1 MKKKTISAVMTLT
14 MIMAMSTMASA
25 DLRVSTSAN
34 AGKPGLEACAP
45 AFEEATGIKVETEF
59 MDVGGATATSSLL
72 TELQAGTS
80 PDIFVPLPSTKD
92 LAEAGMLLSLNDT
105 EYGNAIKGTVF
116 ENYVSYEDNV
126 YGALIGIQPVGV
138 IYNTDL
144 FEEYGLEIPS
154 TWDEFIELIKKIR
167 EVAPDKTPLAWGGGN
182 AAISRINLHAI
193 IINQEGYTGT
203 EGFDTTFAESEAYQ
217 AGLAAFQELIDA
229 EAFSPSASTDGSNE
243 VVASMVAGD
252 AFMDLDCSSR
262 YAAIKRTD
270 ENCPIAMFALP
281 AKDAAD
287 TRLLIWPGTIESV
300 AATTEDQEG
309 ALQFIDYITGTEG
322 NTLWVESAGGSEMP
336 LAVLNDPDNWFDYL
350 KPLSAYADVCGLIPS
365 ADWRSVNPDVALG
378 EGGTGM
384 LTGIMTAEEVL
395 EAMDTEWGNM

>member
-217 AGLAAFQELIDA
+217 AGLFQEL
-229 EAFSPSASTDGSNE
+229 E
-243 VVASMVAGD
+243 
-252 AFMDLDCSSR
+252 L
-262 YAAIKRTD
+262 
-270 ENCPIAMFALP
+270 
-281 AKDAAD
+281 
-287 TRLLIWPGTIESV
+287 
-300 AATTEDQEG
+300 
-309 ALQFIDYITGTEG
+309 
-322 NTLWVESAGGSEMP
+322 
-336 LAVLNDPDNWFDYL
+336 
-350 KPLSAYADVCGLIPS
+350 
-365 ADWRSVNPDVALG
+365 
-378 EGGTGM
+378 
-384 LTGIMTAEEVL
+384 
-395 EAMDTEWGNM
+395 